1 MNSGAPERL
10 EVMTN
15 TGDSFWFIFIS
26 IIDTQMSMVNKSMA
40 NIDSNVR
47 VYSIQHYVMRFVSDF
62 RQVGVF
68 IRVLRFPPPTKTDRH
83 DITEILL
90 KVALNII
97 DLIKPIEHWHTNV
110 KGKQIDDEYRFEPT
124 NSILVLHSVIPI
136 STFLFSETP
145 FNGWK
150 SQEHQQS
157 IIGLL

>member
-1 MNSGAPERL
+1 MSQLNFTMDIIVNFLLDPLNISLKQSDNTLLVFLWFPAIKWSLWKQKSGYWN
-10 EVMTN
+10 N
-15 TGDSFWFIFIS
+15 T
-26 IIDTQMSMVNKSMA
+26 MS
-40 NIDSNVR
+40 
-47 VYSIQHYVMRFVSDF
+47 
-62 RQVGVF
+62 
-68 IRVLRFPPPTKTDRH
+68 PTKTDRH

-157 IIGLL
+157 IVYPWHSCVNVRLV